1 MTDLNVAW
9 LRKQISMVSQEPTL
23 FDITIA
29 ENIRFGLDSV
39 TQDDIEKAAKEAN
52 CHDFIVSFPDGY
64 QTLVGSTASTQVSAQ
79 QTISTV
85 RNPKKAPYK
94 HRT

>member
-39 TQDDIEKAAKEAN
+39 TQDDIEKAAKGAN
-52 CHDFIVSFPDGY
+52 CHDFIVSFPEK
-64 QTLVGSTASTQVSAQ
+64 TLVGSTASTQVSGGQ
-79 QTISTV
+79 
-85 RNPKKAPYK
+85 K
-94 HRT
+94 